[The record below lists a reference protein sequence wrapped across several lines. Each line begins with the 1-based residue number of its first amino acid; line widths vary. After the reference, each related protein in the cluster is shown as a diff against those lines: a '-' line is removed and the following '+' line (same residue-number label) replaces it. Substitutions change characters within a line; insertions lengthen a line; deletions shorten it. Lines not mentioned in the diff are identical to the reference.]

1 MNYTISHHLFISN
14 AQGFSKSLAKLITA
28 LALLVLAFEPML
40 WLINTWQDDSFDS
53 TGVWAFMATAVLLVW
68 SASSALISQ
77 KPARTRLAIAL
88 LVCTAVFRLLGQVL
102 AINTLGAL
110 ALVVDIY
117 AIALLL
123 RLKQREHSISAAW
136 LALLFAFS
144 LPVERIIQRIAGY
157 GLQEL
162 SSSLSCSLLTN
173 TMDNVV
179 CHGTRIAVEGKQFLI
194 DLPCAGTNSLV
205 VLAISMTLGMVLAR
219 PGYRQSLFAIFIVLF
234 SALLSNVLRILLLVI
249 GSLSD
254 QMKLM
259 NIDVMAQPWHDITGL
274 IALFPFLIL
283 VLYFSFKIY
292 QKPIR
297 PHAFIDKIC
306 WTVPDCIQKDAWW
319 LDSKKPN
326 TLLPL
331 LLAVVFLIIALTT
344 VNLQRQALDVQKAS
358 PMKNLPMMLNNQYAQ
373 PIALLEKEKA
383 YFTQFGGDA
392 RKAIY
397 GDRQLLLSKTSSPL
411 RHLHAPDECLRG
423 LGFEVSY
430 LGTID
435 QPINTAIYK
444 AISPN
449 GQVWKVAI
457 SFISDDGKTA
467 TNVSEAVWQWL
478 KQPKQIWYSLQRIS
492 PWQTSFEEDRQWDRN
507 VLNALEDALDKS
519 PKTSLKG
526 AI

>member
-1 MNYTISHHLFISN
+1 MKYLNTVFNSSTLVTTAAKFI
-14 AQGFSKSLAKLITA
+14 TV
-28 LALLVLAFEPML
+28 LALLLLAYEPVI

-53 TGVWAFMATAVLLVW
+53 TGVWAFIATALLLLW
-68 SASSALISQ
+68 SASSALTSQ
-77 KPARTRLAIAL
+77 RSAKTQLAIAL
-88 LVCTAVFRLLGQVL
+88 LVCTAVLRLLGQVL

-110 ALVVDIY
+110 ALVVDVY

-123 RLKQREHSISAAW
+123 RVKQREHSISAGW

-162 SSSLSCSLLTN
+162 SSTFSCSLLTG
-173 TMDNVV
+173 TMDNVA

-205 VLAISMTLGMVLAR
+205 VLAISMTVGMVLAR
-219 PGYRQSLFAIFIVLF
+219 PGYRQSLLAMFIVLV
-234 SALLSNVLRILLLVI
+234 SALLSNILRILLLVS

-254 QMKLM
+254 ELQILG
-259 NIDVMAQPWHDITGL
+259 IDVMQQPWHDITGL
-274 IALFPFLIL
+274 LALLPFLLLTI
-283 VLYFSFKIY
+283 YFSFKIY
-292 QKPIR
+292 HKPIL

-306 WTVPDCIQKDAWW
+306 WTVPDCIRHDGWW
-319 LDSKKPN
+319 LESKKSYTLSR

-331 LLAVVFLIIALTT
+331 LFASLFLLIAFTT
-344 VNLQRQALDVQKAS
+344 INLKRQALDVQTTV
-358 PMKNLPMMLNNQYAQ
+358 PMRNLPVMLAHQYAQ
-373 PIALLEKEKA
+373 DVALLPKEKA

-397 GDRQLLLSKTSSPL
+397 GTRQLLVSKTSSPL

-430 LGTID
+430 LGTVD
-435 QPINTAIYK
+435 QPVSTAIYK
-444 AISPN
+444 AISPD

-457 SFISDDGKTA
+457 SFISNDGKVT
-467 TNVSEAVWQWL
+467 TNVSEAIWQWL
-478 KQPKQIWYSLQRIS
+478 KQPGQVWYSLQRIS
-492 PWQTSFEEDRQWDRN
+492 PWATSFEDDRQWDHT
-507 VLNALEDALDKS
+507 VLNALES
-519 PKTSLKG
+519 RFFS
-526 AI
+526 